1 MDYRRV
7 VQQKT
12 TGTDYLV
19 PGEGTDQ
26 IQLGFRRRMGLYLD
40 RADVGQTIR
49 VNQSYIEEEIDGEH
63 QMV

>member
-12 TGTDYLV
+12 TRTDYLF

-26 IQLGFRRRMGLYLD
+26 IQLGFRRRMGLYRD

-49 VNQSYIEEEIDGEH
+49 VNQSYTEEEIDGKH